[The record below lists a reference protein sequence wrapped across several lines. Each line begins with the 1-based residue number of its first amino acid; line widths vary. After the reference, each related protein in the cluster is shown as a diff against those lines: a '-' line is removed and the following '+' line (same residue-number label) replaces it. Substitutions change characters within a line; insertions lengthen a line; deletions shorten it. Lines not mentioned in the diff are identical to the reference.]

1 MEREYGASYLYELE
15 RTKYD
20 GKKKRKKE
28 EEVNINKT
36 KHRILLYF
44 LKREK

>member
-1 MEREYGASYLYELE
+1 MSLREPNMMEW
-15 RTKYD
+15 
-20 GKKKRKKE
+20 KKE

-44 LKREK
+44 LKRDK

>member
-20 GKKKRKKE
+20 GKKQRKK